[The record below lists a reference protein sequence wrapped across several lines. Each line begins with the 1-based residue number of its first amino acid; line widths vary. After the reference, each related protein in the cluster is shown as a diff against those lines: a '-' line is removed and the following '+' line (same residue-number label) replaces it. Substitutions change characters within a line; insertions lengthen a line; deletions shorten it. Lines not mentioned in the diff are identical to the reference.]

1 MLMAACAPSLP
12 PITTSPTV
20 LSCKRALAAGGCL
33 ASPVPAA
40 PSLLVESSRVLPP
53 ITRML
58 HPAAYHSRARHGCK
72 ATAAEIDI
80 TPTSHV
86 LQTRALSEST
96 CMLHPSVGNGSP
108 PTGPLGDHG
117 FQDIFPLFQ
126 SAGSHS
132 GSSVPLRSTQP
143 VSLALRHTSAPGASC
158 LRRRFTMPVWQQ

>member
-96 CMLHPSVGNGSP
+96 CTLHPSVGNGSP
-108 PTGPLGDHG
+108 PTGPLGNHG

-126 SAGSHS
+126 SAGSRLLRPSPRGLHTPS
-132 GSSVPLRSTQP
+132 SCALTASSVVVRVLLHLQRSQ
-143 VSLALRHTSAPGASC
+143 L
-158 LRRRFTMPVWQQ
+158 F